1 MAEHIIKQKKSAST
15 FLDAEWRKL
24 LMFNYAVDEKLLLPY
39 LPYKTELDHWN
50 GVCYVSLV
58 GFMFLNTKMMGL
70 KIPFHINFEE
80 VNLRFYVRYRDG
92 DAWKRGVVF
101 LKEIVPKPAL
111 TLVANTLY
119 GEHYETLL
127 MRHQWTMADDA
138 LTVEYNWK
146 KGGWHSMKATA
157 ENVLTKIEDGSEA
170 EFITEHYWGYTKL
183 GAAKTSEYGVEH
195 PRWDV
200 YPVREYALDVDFEKN
215 YGKPFGFLRESSP
228 LSVFLAEGSRIK
240 VNSKSIISG

>member
-1 MAEHIIKQKKSAST
+1 MEEHTGNPKNGASA

-24 LMFNYAVDEKLLLPY
+24 LMFNYAVDEKHLLPY

-50 GVCYVSLV
+50 GVCYASLV

-101 LKEIVPKPAL
+101 IKEIVPKLAISV
-111 TLVANTLY
+111 VANTLY
-119 GEHYETLL
+119 GEHYETLP
-127 MRHQWTMADDA
+127 MRHEWTVAADA
-138 LTVEYNWK
+138 LTVEYSWK
-146 KGGWHSMKATA
+146 KAGWHSMKATA
-157 ENVLTKIEDGSEA
+157 ENKLVPIATGSEP
-170 EFITEHYWGYTKL
+170 EFITEHYWGYTKS

-200 YPVREYALDVDFEKN
+200 YPVREYALDVDFEKT
-215 YGKPFGFLRESSP
+215 YGTPFKFLGELTP
-228 LSVFLAEGSRIK
+228 TSVFLAEGSRIQ
-240 VNSKSIISG
+240 VNNKRLITE